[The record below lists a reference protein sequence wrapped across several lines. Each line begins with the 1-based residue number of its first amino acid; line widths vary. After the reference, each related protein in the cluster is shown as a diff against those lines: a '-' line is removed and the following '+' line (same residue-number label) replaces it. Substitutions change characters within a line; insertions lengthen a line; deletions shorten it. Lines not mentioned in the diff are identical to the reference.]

1 MTNHCRD
8 RQTQFADRAIFI
20 HPEQGIAL
28 DDQIFYYL
36 AIVPLLGMLAQLVAW
51 WIRVPSIL
59 LLLGFGVLLGFW
71 MNPDE
76 ILGDISGDDSL
87 GPKIVFPLVSLA
99 VAVILFEGG
108 LSLRL
113 SELKSAVG
121 GAVVRLCTIGVFV
134 SWVLGTLLAWGLLGI
149 QLRLAVLLGA
159 VLVVTGPTV
168 VAPLLRYIRP
178 NRKIGS
184 VVKWE
189 GIIIDPIGAIL
200 AVLVFEQLFHHDPHA
215 GEHAVEAVKA
225 ATMWGPT
232 IWGPLLG
239 ILKTTAIGIGI
250 GGASSVILT
259 IAVKQYLLPDYLH
272 GLAFLAS
279 ALAMFALSNFLM
291 HESGLVTVTVMG
303 IFLANQ
309 KHLSIEHVVEFKE
322 NLGVFLISCLFIV
335 LGSRLD
341 LSVLGQVG
349 WRGALFVFLMIA
361 IVRPIS
367 VWLSMLKSGLNRN
380 EKIFLAFL
388 APRGIVAAAVVSV
401 FALKILAT
409 ADGDQE
415 LIADAEVL
423 VPATFMLIVG
433 TVAIY
438 GLGAAPLARK
448 LGLAEANPQGIL
460 FGGAAAWIRDIAV
473 ILKDAGYPVVV
484 VDTNYRNISDAKM
497 AGLSAHC
504 KSILSD
510 YAREEIDLAGIGRFL
525 ALTKND
531 AVNAMAAAEFSH
543 FFGSQNV
550 YRLLPSDVDKGSRAK
565 VGEVSKGREWFAE
578 TWGEDKFEEA
588 YAQGFRPKLTR
599 ISEEFTFEDFKAQ
612 HGEGVVVI
620 LVIDKNGLVHIN
632 TADFDLEPSA
642 EQSVVALV
650 KTEAAA
656 SV

>member
-1 MTNHCRD
+1 
-8 RQTQFADRAIFI
+8 
-20 HPEQGIAL
+20 
-28 DDQIFYYL
+28 
-36 AIVPLLGMLAQLVAW
+36 MLAQLVAW

-59 LLLGFGVLLGFW
+59 LLLGFGVVLGFW

-76 ILGDISGDDSL
+76 ILFEISDNESL

-108 LSLRL
+108 LSLRF
-113 SELKSAVG
+113 SELKAAAG
-121 GAVVRLCTIGVFV
+121 GAVVRLCSIGVLI
-134 SWVLGTLLAWGLLGI
+134 SWVLGSLLAWGLLGI
-149 QLRLAVLLGA
+149 QWKLAVLLGA

-189 GIIIDPIGAIL
+189 GIIIDPVGAIL
-200 AVLVFEQLFHHDPHA
+200 AVLVFEQLFPH
-215 GEHAVEAVKA
+215 GHHAVEAVTA
-225 ATMWGPT
+225 WD
-232 IWGPLLG
+232 PLLG
-239 ILKTTAIGIGI
+239 ILKTAAIGIGI
-250 GGASSVILT
+250 GCISGFVLAIV
-259 IAVKQYLLPDYLH
+259 VKRYWLPDYLH
-272 GLAFLAS
+272 GLAFLAT

-291 HESGLVTVTVMG
+291 EETGLVTVTVMG

-322 NLGVFLISCLFIV
+322 NLGVFLISCLFII

-341 LSVLGQVG
+341 LAVLGQVG

-361 IVRPIS
+361 IVRPVS
-367 VWLSMLKSGLNRN
+367 VWAAMIKSGLKRE

-401 FALKILAT
+401 FALKILNNAE
-409 ADGDQE
+409 GDE
-415 LIADAEVL
+415 KLIADAEVL

-438 GLGAAPLARK
+438 GLGAAPLARR
-448 LGLAEANPQGIL
+448 LGLAESNPQGIL

-473 ILKDAGYPVVV
+473 ILKDAGYAVQL
-484 VDTNYRNISDAKM
+484 VDTNYRNISAAKM

-504 KSILSD
+504 KSILSE
-510 YAREEIDLAGIGRFL
+510 YAHEEIDMAGIGRFL

-531 AVNAMAAAEFSH
+531 AVNAMAAADFSH

-550 YRLLPSDVDKGSRAK
+550 YRLLPRDVDKGARAK
-565 VGEVSKGREWFAE
+565 VGEVSKGRELFAE

-599 ISEEFTFEDFKAQ
+599 MTTEFTFEDFKAR
-612 HGEGVVVI
+612 HGDGVVVI

-632 TADFDLEPSA
+632 TADFDLEPLA
-642 EQSVVALV
+642 DQSVVALV
-650 KTEAAA
+650 KTEPAKDVGDDESDA
-656 SV
+656 

>member
-1 MTNHCRD
+1 MDH
-8 RQTQFADRAIFI
+8 
-20 HPEQGIAL
+20 
-28 DDQIFYYL
+28 QIFYYL
-36 AIVPLLGMLAQLVAW
+36 AVVPLLGMLAQLVAW

-71 MNPDE
+71 MNPDQ
-76 ILGDISGDDSL
+76 ILEEISGDASL

-113 SELKSAVG
+113 SELKAAAG
-121 GAVVRLCTIGVFV
+121 GAVVRLCTVGVLI
-134 SWVLGTLLAWGLLGI
+134 SWVLGSLLAWGLLGI
-149 QLRLAVLLGA
+149 QFKLAVLLGA

-200 AVLVFEQLFHHDPHA
+200 AVLVFEQLFPHEHVGHHV
-215 GEHAVEAVKA
+215 VEAVTTVTA
-225 ATMWGPT
+225 WD
-232 IWGPLLG
+232 PLLG
-239 ILKTTAIGIGI
+239 ILKTAVIGIGI
-250 GGASSVILT
+250 GCVAAFVLT
-259 IAVKQYLLPDYLH
+259 IVVRRYWLPDYLH
-272 GLAFLAS
+272 GLAFLAT
-279 ALAMFALSNFLM
+279 ALAMFAFSNYLM
-291 HESGLVTVTVMG
+291 EESGLVTVTVMG

-322 NLGVFLISCLFIV
+322 NLGVFLISCLFII

-341 LSVLGQVG
+341 LAVLGQVG

-367 VWLSMLKSGLNRN
+367 VWAAMIKSGLNRE

-401 FALKILAT
+401 FALKILNT
-409 ADGDQE
+409 ADGDQD

-438 GLGAAPLARK
+438 GLGAAPLARR
-448 LGLAEANPQGIL
+448 LGLAESNPQGIL

-473 ILKDAGYPVVV
+473 ILKDAGYAVQL
-484 VDTNYRNISDAKM
+484 VDTNYRNISAAKM

-504 KSILSD
+504 KSILSE
-510 YAREEIDLAGIGRFL
+510 YAHEEIDMAGIGRFL

-550 YRLLPSDVDKGSRAK
+550 YRLLPNDADKGSRAK
-565 VGEVSKGREWFAE
+565 VGEVSKGRELFAE

-599 ISEEFTFEDFKAQ
+599 MSVEFTFEDFKAQ
-612 HGEGVVVI
+612 HGEEVVVI
-620 LVIDKNGLVHIN
+620 LVIDKHGLVHIN
-632 TADFDLEPSA
+632 TADFDLEPFA

-650 KTEAAA
+650 KTEQATDIE
-656 SV
+656 

>member
-1 MTNHCRD
+1 MD
-8 RQTQFADRAIFI
+8 Q
-20 HPEQGIAL
+20 
-28 DDQIFYYL
+28 QIFYYL
-36 AIVPLLGMLAQLVAW
+36 AVVPLLGMLAQLVAW

-59 LLLGFGVLLGFW
+59 LLLGFGVVLGFW

-76 ILGDISGDDSL
+76 ILFEISDNESL

-108 LSLRL
+108 LSLRF
-113 SELKSAVG
+113 SELKAAAG
-121 GAVVRLCTIGVFV
+121 GAVVRLCSIGVLI
-134 SWVLGTLLAWGLLGI
+134 SWVLGSLLAWGLLGI
-149 QLRLAVLLGA
+149 QWKLAVLLGA

-189 GIIIDPIGAIL
+189 GIIIDPVGAIL
-200 AVLVFEQLFHHDPHA
+200 AVLVFEQLFPH
-215 GEHAVEAVKA
+215 GHHAVEAVTA
-225 ATMWGPT
+225 WD
-232 IWGPLLG
+232 PLLG
-239 ILKTTAIGIGI
+239 ILKTAAIGIGI
-250 GGASSVILT
+250 GCISGFVLAIV
-259 IAVKQYLLPDYLH
+259 VKRYWLPAYLH
-272 GLAFLAS
+272 GLAFLAT

-291 HESGLVTVTVMG
+291 EETGLVTVTVMG
-303 IFLANQ
+303 LFLANQ

-322 NLGVFLISCLFIV
+322 NLGVFLISCLFII

-341 LSVLGQVG
+341 LAVLGQVG

-361 IVRPIS
+361 IVRPVS
-367 VWLSMLKSGLNRN
+367 VWAAMIKSGLKRE

-401 FALKILAT
+401 FALKILNNAE
-409 ADGDQE
+409 GDE
-415 LIADAEVL
+415 KLIADAEVL

-438 GLGAAPLARK
+438 GLGAAPLARR
-448 LGLAEANPQGIL
+448 LGLAESNPQGIL

-473 ILKDAGYPVVV
+473 ILKDAGYAVQL
-484 VDTNYRNISDAKM
+484 VDTNYRNISAAKM

-504 KSILSD
+504 KSILSE
-510 YAREEIDLAGIGRFL
+510 YAHEEIDMAGIGRFL

-531 AVNAMAAAEFSH
+531 AVNAMAAADFSH

-550 YRLLPSDVDKGSRAK
+550 YRLLPRDVDKGARAK
-565 VGEVSKGREWFAE
+565 VGEVSKGRELFAE

-599 ISEEFTFEDFKAQ
+599 MTTEFTFEDFKAR
-612 HGEGVVVI
+612 HGDGVVVI

-632 TADFDLEPSA
+632 TADFDLEPLA
-642 EQSVVALV
+642 DQSVVALV
-650 KTEAAA
+650 KTEPAKDVGDDESDA
-656 SV
+656 